1 MKLTRLNVS
10 TFIVFIV
17 ICIGVVLAAERDFY
31 KILGIKRNANAA
43 QIKKAY
49 RKLTMKYHP
58 DKNQGAGSEAARQK
72 FTEVAAANEMLTDPD
87 KRRRYDR
94 CGEKCVAE
102 HEQQQQQGGGGDPFG
117 DFFGHR

>member
-1 MKLTRLNVS
+1 MINLNMNNLTRPSLR
-10 TFIVFIV
+10 TFISFLVL
-17 ICIGVVLAAERDFY
+17 CIGLAYAAERDFY

-58 DKNQGAGSEAARQK
+58 DKNQGDQKEAAKKK
-72 FTEVAAANEMLTDPD
+72 FQDVAAANEMLTDPD

-94 CGEKCVAE
+94 CGEKCVME
-102 HEQQQQQGGGGDPFG
+102 HEQQQGA
-117 DFFGHR
+117 